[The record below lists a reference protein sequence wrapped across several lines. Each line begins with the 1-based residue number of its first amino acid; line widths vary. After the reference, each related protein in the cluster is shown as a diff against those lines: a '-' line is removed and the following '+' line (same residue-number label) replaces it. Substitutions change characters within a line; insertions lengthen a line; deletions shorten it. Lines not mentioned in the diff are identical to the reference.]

1 MAVETLGSAPRK
13 TRVAPWNDPVIRG
26 WVFQI
31 VVVGLVGLLAWYL
44 VSNTMENLARQKIA
58 SGFHYLERE
67 AGFEIGDT
75 MIEYSPAST
84 YARAI
89 WVGILNTLRVAVLGI
104 ILATVLGTVIGV
116 GRLSPNWLLSRICEW
131 YVEAFRNVPLLLW
144 LFLFYKLISEAFPGP
159 RQAISMLWNSVFLS
173 NRGVYFPVPTADPI
187 HTWMGIA
194 FLVGIA
200 AAFFINR
207 WAKQRQA
214 QTGQPFPILSAGLGV
229 IIGLPFVVWLAGG
242 APSQMSWPE
251 LKGFNFVGGTVIQ
264 PEFTALLLGL
274 VLYTSAFVAE
284 IVRSG
289 ILALHKGQS
298 EAAAALGLSRG
309 QSMRLVLLPQALR
322 VIVPPMTSQY
332 LNITK
337 NSSLA
342 IAIGY
347 PDLVASVNVTINQ
360 TGQAIENVLIIMAAY
375 LTVSLSIS
383 AFMNWYNKRIALRER

>member
-1 MAVETLGSAPRK
+1 MAVEALGSAPRK
-13 TRVAPWNDPVIRG
+13 TKVAPWNDPVIRG

-104 ILATVLGTVIGV
+104 ILATILGTVIGV

-187 HTWMGIA
+187 HAWMGIA

-214 QTGQPFPILSAGLGV
+214 RTGQPFPTLSAGLGV
-229 IIGLPFVVWLAGG
+229 IIGLPLVVWLAGG

-264 PEFTALLLGL
+264 PEFTALLVGL

-360 TGQAIENVLIIMAAY
+360 TGQAIENILIIMAAY
-375 LTVSLSIS
+375 LSVSLSIS

>member
-1 MAVETLGSAPRK
+1 MAVEAVGSAPRTK
-13 TRVAPWNDPVIRG
+13 VAPWNDPVVRG

-44 VSNTMENLARQKIA
+44 VSNTVDNLQRQKIA
-58 SGFHYLERE
+58 SGFHYLDRE

-89 WVGILNTLRVAVLGI
+89 LVGLLNTLKVSVLGI
-104 ILATVLGTVIGV
+104 IMATVLGTMIGV
-116 GRLSPNWLLSRICEW
+116 GRLSHNWLLARICEW
-131 YVEAFRNVPLLLW
+131 YVEGFRNVPLLLW

-159 RQAISMLWNSVFLS
+159 RQAISVLSSFYLS
-173 NRGVYFPVPTADPI
+173 NRGVYFPVPLADPVFK
-187 HTWMGIA
+187 WVGLA
-194 FLVGIA
+194 FLVGLVGT
-200 AAFFINR
+200 FFLHR
-207 WAKQRQA
+207 WARKRQDG
-214 QTGQPFPILSAGLGV
+214 TGQPFPSILAGFGLAL
-229 IIGLPFVVWLAGG
+229 GLPILVWLAGG
-242 APSQMSWPE
+242 APHHMSWPE
-251 LKGFNFVGGTVIQ
+251 LKGFNFDGGSVIQ
-264 PEFTALLLGL
+264 PEFVALLMGL

-298 EAAAALGLSRG
+298 EAALALGLSRG
-309 QSMRLVLLPQALR
+309 QVMRLVLLPQAMR

-347 PDLVASVNVTINQ
+347 PDLVASINVTINQ

-375 LTVSLSIS
+375 LSVSLSIS

>member
-1 MAVETLGSAPRK
+1 MAVEALGSAPRVK
-13 TRVAPWNDPVIRG
+13 VAPWNDPIIRG

-31 VVVGLVGLLAWYL
+31 VVVGLVAGLAWYL
-44 VSNTMENLARQKIA
+44 VSNTIDNLNRQKIA
-58 SGFHYLERE
+58 SGFDYLGRE
-67 AGFEIGDT
+67 AGFEIGDS
-75 MIEYSPAST
+75 MIDYSPAST

-104 ILATVLGTVIGV
+104 ILSTMLGTLIGV
-116 GRLSPNWLLSRICEW
+116 GRLSPNWLLNKICAW

-159 RQAISMLWNSVFLS
+159 RQAISALWGSMFLS
-173 NRGVYFPVPTADPI
+173 NRGLYFPVPMADPI
-187 HTWMGIA
+187 HKWMGVGL
-194 FLVGIA
+194 LVGIVGA
-200 AAFFINR
+200 VMLHR
-207 WAKQRQA
+207 WAKKRQEA
-214 QTGQPFPILSAGLGV
+214 TGQPFPSITAGAGV
-229 IIGLPFVVWLAGG
+229 IIGVPFVIWLAAG
-242 APSQMSWPE
+242 APSAMSWPA
-251 LKGFNFVGGTVIQ
+251 LKGFNFEGGTVIQ

-274 VLYTSAFVAE
+274 VLYTSAFIAE

-298 EAAAALGLSRG
+298 EAAAALGLSRT

-347 PDLVASVNVTINQ
+347 PDLVASINVTINQ
-360 TGQAIENVLIIMAAY
+360 TGQAIENILLIMAAY
-375 LTVSLSIS
+375 LSVSLSIS
-383 AFMNWYNKRIALRER
+383 AFMNWYNKKIALRER

>member
-1 MAVETLGSAPRK
+1 MAVEAVGSIPRTK
-13 TRVAPWNDPVIRG
+13 VAPWNDPVIRG
-26 WVFQI
+26 WVFQF
-31 VVVGLVGLLAWYL
+31 VVVALVGGLAIYL
-44 VSNTMENLARQKIA
+44 VTNTMENLQRQKIA
-58 SGFHYLERE
+58 SGFDYLGRE

-89 WVGILNTLRVAVLGI
+89 WVGILNTLRVAVIGI
-104 ILATVLGTVIGV
+104 VLATFLGTVIGI
-116 GRLSPNWLLSRICEW
+116 GRLSPNWLLSKICEW

-144 LFLFYKLISEAFPGP
+144 LFLIYKLISEAFPGP
-159 RQAISMLWNSVFLS
+159 RQAISMFWGSLFLS
-173 NRGVYFPVPTADPI
+173 NRGLYFPVPVANPI
-187 HTWMGIA
+187 WQWMGVA
-194 FLVGIA
+194 LLLGIVV
-200 AAFFINR
+200 AFFVHR
-207 WAKQRQA
+207 WARKRQDL
-214 QTGQPFPILSAGLGV
+214 TGQPFPSIIAGFGIALG
-229 IIGLPFVVWLAGG
+229 IPFLVWLAGG
-242 APSQMSWPE
+242 APHHLSWPE
-251 LKGFNFVGGTVIQ
+251 LKGFNFVGGIVIQ
-264 PEFTALLLGL
+264 PEFTALLVGL

-289 ILALHKGQS
+289 ILALNKGQS
-298 EAAAALGLSRG
+298 EAAAAIGLSRT

-322 VIVPPMTSQY
+322 IIVPPMTSQY

-360 TGQAIENVLIIMAAY
+360 TGQAIENILIIMAAY

-383 AFMNWYNKRIALRER
+383 AFMNWYNKQIALKER

>member
-1 MAVETLGSAPRK
+1 MAVETIGSSQRVK
-13 TRVAPWNDPVIRG
+13 VAPWNDPVIRG

-44 VSNTMENLARQKIA
+44 VSNTMENLQRQKIA
-58 SGFHYLERE
+58 SGFDYLGRE

-75 MIEYSPAST
+75 MVEYSPAST

-104 ILATVLGTVIGV
+104 LLSTILGTLIGV

-159 RQAISMLWNSVFLS
+159 RQAIGAFWNTVFLS
-173 NRGVYFPVPTADPI
+173 NRGLYFPVPMADPI
-187 HTWMGIA
+187 HKWMGVGL
-194 FLVGIA
+194 LVGVA
-200 AAFFINR
+200 AAYALHR
-207 WAKQRQA
+207 WAKRRQEA
-214 QTGQPFPILSAGLGV
+214 TGQPFPSILAGIGVTLGV
-229 IIGLPFVVWLAGG
+229 PFVVWLAGG
-242 APSQMSWPE
+242 APHHMSWPE

-264 PEFTALLLGL
+264 PEFTALLVGL

-347 PDLVASVNVTINQ
+347 PDLVASINVTINQ
-360 TGQAIENVLIIMAAY
+360 TGQAIENILIIMAAY
-375 LTVSLSIS
+375 LSVSLSIS

>member
-1 MAVETLGSAPRK
+1 MAVETLGSAPRR

-104 ILATVLGTVIGV
+104 ILSTLLGTLIGV
-116 GRLSPNWLLSRICEW
+116 GRLSPNWLLSRICSW

-173 NRGVYFPVPTADPI
+173 NRGVYFPVPMADPI
-187 HTWMGIA
+187 HKWMGVA
-194 FLVGIA
+194 FLIGIA

-214 QTGQPFPILSAGLGV
+214 TTGQPFPIMSTALGV
-229 IIGLPFVVWLAGG
+229 IIGLPFLVWLLGG
-242 APSQMSWPE
+242 APSHMSWPE

-264 PEFTALLLGL
+264 PEFTALLVGL

-309 QSMRLVLLPQALR
+309 QSRRLVLLPQALR

-375 LTVSLSIS
+375 LSVSLSIS
-383 AFMNWYNKRIALRER
+383 AFMNWYNKRIALTER